1 MKQLF
6 FILAA
11 LVAAIGALLFILLR
25 NEGGLMFYMSETLV
39 LACLLF
45 MGYFYR
51 KVVRSFDIIAGGM
64 DLLKEQDFSSRLA
77 PVGQKETDRVVQVFN
92 RMMDRLKNE
101 RLRLREQNHF
111 LDLLISSSPMGVV
124 ILDFDGAVTLVNDAA
139 LRFLGYASADEIAGV
154 KVEQMTTPLAVEI
167 ARIPQDGVDT
177 VRLSDSC
184 IYRCSR
190 LSFVDRGFAHP
201 FILIESLTS
210 EVVKAEKKAYEKV
223 VRMIA
228 HEVNN
233 TVAGITSTLD
243 MMKDVAA
250 ENGSDAAGDAASL
263 FQVCIDRCYGMSR
276 FITRFADVVK
286 LPQPQPRRCDLNACV
301 TSCKLFMDNI
311 CTARD
316 ISLQLNLCEDVP
328 WANIDS
334 VLFEQ
339 VLVNI
344 IKNSAES
351 IGRAGHI
358 VITTS
363 AAPATIEVRDDGAGI
378 SREAEAKL
386 FSPFFS
392 TKPHG
397 QGIGLVLIREVL
409 TGHGCRFSLR
419 TYADGLTRF
428 VIVFPAVAL

>member
-1 MKQLF
+1 MKWMF
-6 FILAA
+6 SIFAA
-11 LVAAIGALLFILLR
+11 LVVSVGVILFIQLVGD
-25 NEGGLMFYMSETLV
+25 GGWMFYVSEALV
-39 LACLLF
+39 ISCLFF

-64 DLLKEQDFSSRLA
+64 ELLKEQDFSSRLA
-77 PVGQKETDRVVQVFN
+77 PVGQKETDRIVQVFN
-92 RMMDRLKNE
+92 RMMNQLKNE

-124 ILDFDGAVTLVNDAA
+124 ILNFDEAVTLANSAA
-139 LRFLGYASADEIAGV
+139 LSFLGYASVDEIAGL
-154 KVEQMTTPLAVEI
+154 KIEQMTTPLAGEI
-167 ARIPQDGVDT
+167 ARIPQGGTDT

-210 EVVKAEKKAYEKV
+210 EVMKAEKKAYEKV
-223 VRMIA
+223 IRMIA

-243 MMKDVAA
+243 MMREGASAHDEAD
-250 ENGSDAAGDAASL
+250 NGAVSL

-286 LPQPQPRRCDLNACV
+286 LPQPQLHRCDLNDCV

-311 CTARD
+311 CTGRD
-316 ISLQLNLCEDVP
+316 ISLQLNLCETIL
-328 WANIDS
+328 WAKVDT

-351 IGRAGHI
+351 IGHGGNI

-363 AAPATIEVRDDGAGI
+363 ASPATIEVADNGAGI

-392 TKPHG
+392 TKPNG

-419 TYADGLTRF
+419 TCSDGLTRF
-428 VIVFPAVAL
+428 VIVFPPAF